1 MRQSF
6 TLLNVLLLKLQQRTA
21 VLFIYIIYYAILLLY
36 LFNYLFCTFLYINKA
51 FLCSF
56 FSLQLDKFCILLNA
70 TGLTRSSEYTNHQQR
85 IRNRSKLTNRNHTDI
100 PHTPHIHTLSHTQQ
114 QNGLNYE
121 IHREHKQIYGLT
133 WW

>member
-1 MRQSF
+1 MLLSF
-6 TLLNVLLLKLQQRTA
+6 TLPNGFLLKLQQRKTG
-21 VLFIYIIYYAILLLY
+21 LFIYIMYFGILLLY
-36 LFNYLFCTFLYINKA
+36 LFSYCTFLYINKA
-51 FLCSF
+51 FCVLF

-70 TGLTRSSEYTNHQQR
+70 TGLANSSEYSNHQQR

-100 PHTPHIHTLSHTQQ
+100 PHTPHTHSLSHTQQ

>member
-1 MRQSF
+1 MLLAF
-6 TLLNVLLLKLQQRTA
+6 TLPNGFLLKLQQRKTD
-21 VLFIYIIYYAILLLY
+21 LFIYIMYFGILLLY
-36 LFNYLFCTFLYINKA
+36 LFSYCTFLYINIS
-51 FLCSF
+51 FCVLF

-70 TGLTRSSEYTNHQQR
+70 TGLVNSSEYSNHQQR

-100 PHTPHIHTLSHTQQ
+100 PHTLHTHSLSHTQQ

>member
-1 MRQSF
+1 MLLSF
-6 TLLNVLLLKLQQRTA
+6 TLPNVFLLKLQQRKTG
-21 VLFIYIIYYAILLLY
+21 LFIYIMYFGILLLY
-36 LFNYLFCTFLYINKA
+36 LFSYCTFLYINKA
-51 FLCSF
+51 FCVLF
-56 FSLQLDKFCILLNA
+56 FSLQLDKFCIQLNA
-70 TGLTRSSEYTNHQQR
+70 TGLANSSEYSNHQLR

-100 PHTPHIHTLSHTQQ
+100 PHTPHTHSLSHTQQ

>member
-1 MRQSF
+1 MLLSF
-6 TLLNVLLLKLQQRTA
+6 TLLNVFLLKLQQRKTG
-21 VLFIYIIYYAILLLY
+21 LFIYIMYFGILLLY
-36 LFNYLFCTFLYINKA
+36 LFSYCTFLYMNKTV
-51 FLCSF
+51 FVLF
-56 FSLQLDKFCILLNA
+56 FSLQLDKFCIQLNA
-70 TGLTRSSEYTNHQQR
+70 TGLANSSEYSNHQQR

-100 PHTPHIHTLSHTQQ
+100 PHTPHTHSLSHTQQ